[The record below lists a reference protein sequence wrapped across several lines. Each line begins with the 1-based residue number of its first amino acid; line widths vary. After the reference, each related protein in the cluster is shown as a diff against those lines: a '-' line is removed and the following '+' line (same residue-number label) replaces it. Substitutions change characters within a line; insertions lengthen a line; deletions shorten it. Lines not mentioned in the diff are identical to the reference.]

1 MQQKRKLAKRNI
13 RMNRIEKLPNEQD
26 DGEGLCGGPSIKRE
40 REKGIRHESKKR
52 RAKLKQN
59 RIRSLKCRTP
69 KKAQKNEEAKI

>member
-1 MQQKRKLAKRNI
+1 M
-13 RMNRIEKLPNEQD
+13 PNEQD

-69 KKAQKNEEAKI
+69 KKAQKKNEEAKIWRKAKRKRKKRNERKK